1 VEAHDRPPLS
11 GAREL
16 RPCGL
21 DGPQRTRGCTSK
33 WLSLDYPAQYSE
45 LNIEYFAKHS
55 GVFELTFLQQSSRE
69 LIHRGQ
75 GNGVLGAD
83 NAAPDIQ
90 SFPMNLFR
98 LCVETFLP
106 RK

>member
-1 VEAHDRPPLS
+1 MAVSGLS
-11 GAREL
+11 GSGR
-16 RPCGL
+16 
-21 DGPQRTRGCTSK
+21 
-33 WLSLDYPAQYSE
+33 YSE
-45 LNIEYFAKHS
+45 LNIEYFAKHFS
-55 GVFELTFLQQSSRE
+55 GVFELTFPQQSSRE

-75 GNGVLGAD
+75 GIGVLGAE